1 MKIEMLSLR
10 NFKCHA
16 NLDLPLNTLTVLT
29 GFNSAGK
36 SSIHQ
41 ALALLAQSDIG
52 NARQGSLQLKGQLV
66 DLGVMGDV
74 LNLSTGH
81 DAFQIGLV
89 ADGINV
95 SWRVSGDRRQ
105 AMLKAET
112 VGVIPAERLDLIM
125 ELVHS
130 LVYLTTSR
138 PPIDQLS
145 STVMGA
151 SQLKIGSSGEG
162 AVALLY
168 ALDQFA
174 VTPNLCIENVPP
186 TLPRQV
192 EAWMAQFFPGLSM
205 DIQPASG
212 APSILTLGLRTSD
225 KGEFHNPANVGFGLL
240 YLLPIVTALLHTKP
254 SQLLIIETPEA
265 HIHPSAQSLMGVFL
279 ARVAATGVQI
289 IVETHSDHLINGVR
303 RAVQTNL
310 LSHDAVVIHFF
321 SGQQNETAK
330 SASIMID
337 PRGNLGDWPAGFCDQ
352 YDQDLAQ
359 LTGWGSGEA

>member
-1 MKIEMLSLR
+1 MNCEMLSLR

-41 ALALLAQSDIG
+41 ALALLAQSDIV
-52 NARQGSLQLKGQLV
+52 NTRVGSLQLKGTLV

-81 DAFQIGLV
+81 DAFQIGLM
-89 ADGINV
+89 ADGVNV
-95 SWRVSGDRRQ
+95 SWRCSGDRRQ
-105 AMLKAET
+105 ATLKAET

-125 ELVHS
+125 GFVHS

-145 STVMGA
+145 STAREA

-174 VTPNLCIENVPP
+174 VTPTLCIENVPP

-212 APSILTLGLRTSD
+212 APSVLTLGLRTSD

-254 SQLLIIETPEA
+254 GNMLVLETPEA
-265 HIHPSAQSLMGVFL
+265 HIHPAAQSLMGAFL
-279 ARVAATGVQI
+279 ARVAATGVQL
-289 IVETHSDHLINGVR
+289 IVETHSDHLINGIR
-303 RAVQTNL
+303 KAVKEKTIACDHVL
-310 LSHDAVVIHFF
+310 IHFF
-321 SGQQNETAK
+321 RGQQDEACTSVSVA
-330 SASIMID
+330 ID
-337 PRGNLGDWPAGFCDQ
+337 PNGSLGEWPAGFCDQ

-359 LTGWGSGEA
+359 LTGWGSSPG